1 MDKYDGMVQS
11 FVDSKNSCSR
21 IYQMLADD
29 ESRDTYLNRL
39 NFLISGNL
47 KYIRKIIRKYNP
59 AFDFPTPADLRR
71 AFAKAAPPGGLCYM
85 RSAASKIL
93 SRTWRERT

>member
-47 KYIRKIIRKYNP
+47 KYIRKIIRK
-59 AFDFPTPADLRR
+59 
-71 AFAKAAPPGGLCYM
+71 
-85 RSAASKIL
+85 
-93 SRTWRERT
+93 